1 MDELVRTNDLVLI
14 SYVEALLRDAGI
26 DHFVAD
32 QVVSSVDGSI
42 GIFPRRILVDADRI
56 DAARRLMVDAGLGDE
71 LRPER
76 RG

>member
-32 QVVSSVDGSI
+32 QAVSSVDGSI